1 MPRSHI
7 CPSCLTELARI
18 RAVPDPHYGLP
29 IVVCP
34 GCSNTSVRT
43 RHPDLE
49 FWRGVRRVHFAF
61 RTVFAKVLLMTFLS
75 VILVFLTK
83 VSEEVFTS
91 FGRFHLLRTLSD
103 DEPLSAVFACLILIA
118 SIFLMACASLIVLH
132 KRVYVGA
139 AIFIVVAFLFVT
151 SDFALSWIQLMLEG
165 MVNYHSNHRLPRSR
179 EFVPRL
185 QRFGFLSAVSLLGM
199 IPAIP
204 FRKSIHNATARRFR
218 RLLRKRRKQRGSN
231 D

>member
-1 MPRSHI
+1 M
-7 CPSCLTELARI
+7 
-18 RAVPDPHYGLP
+18 PDPHYGLP
-29 IVVCP
+29 VVVCP

-43 RHPDLE
+43 RHPDIE
-49 FWRGVRRVHFAF
+49 FWRRVRRVHFAL
-61 RTVFAKVLLMTFLS
+61 RTVFAKVLLMTLLAAMF
-75 VILVFLTK
+75 VFMTMI
-83 VSEEVFTS
+83 SEDVFTPS
-91 FGRFHLLRTLSD
+91 GRFNLLHTLSD
-103 DEPLSAVFACLILIA
+103 DDPLSAVLALLVLIG
-118 SIFLMACASLIVLH
+118 SVFFMACACLIVLH

-139 AIFIVVAFLFVT
+139 AIFLAAAFLFVT
-151 SDFALSWIQLMLEG
+151 SDFTLSWVQLMLEG